1 MDDNIRP
8 IWYTG
13 RYLDYESVVPGMGG
27 KKKSVTTKS
36 WTLAGEPVYS
46 PPLAPSEERVFKET
60 AASLRSA
67 AVQMRENSPRAFSKG
82 GAMKQGEQAAR
93 ASLGYF
99 FKYFDGKYR
108 REDIAE
114 ALAKAA
120 ALPGPVTDHCSSS
133 HCYMLGAALWL
144 LDYVERKELWEALVP
159 LLPPELD
166 DEIDFATPAVDDLTC
181 SRDHMLGLMTVFAG
195 RKGKQR
201 QAFRKIWGLVDQET
215 AAQIKGAFKDALL
228 DYFDR
233 YLEVCSRVRPSAGPD
248 SGEAPS
254 LLSPPSLDNPFG
266 INLPDSPQS
275 FNPAKEHADLWFLI
289 QTTLLIGKSPK
300 KVRETLYFRRSS
312 ELLLGFRAEDPY
324 ALCAAYLLL
333 ERDGDVLA
341 NLNMLTVNVLI
352 CAERHLPWGANEAYS
367 YAEPCQDGAPDC
379 SLRYAYH
386 PHENA
391 EEEDLPDPDI
401 EEGELLSEGQL
412 FYLATG
418 YALPRDQAPSG
429 RLKDWLQ
436 EQGVPE
442 GRAEALAWGAWFAS
456 YVDDLRDRQSMPFH
470 VPDDFGNFLNTL
482 DEEPPEPAAETEDSA
497 ARAAEL
503 SRQLKESRTAL
514 HEAEQELRRLQE
526 RIRAMEAD
534 ALRDRAELSQLRE
547 TLFDL
552 RAREGQ
558 PEGEAEAAIEFPY
571 QTKRRIVAF
580 GGHDTW
586 RKAIRPMLPD
596 VRFFDREMLPDI
608 NVIKSADVVWIQAN
622 AISHKFY
629 YRIVDTARK
638 ENISVRYFGSAS
650 ARKCAEQLAADEM
663 AAAE

>member
-1 MDDNIRP
+1 M
-8 IWYTG
+8 
-13 RYLDYESVVPGMGG
+13 VPEMGG
-27 KKKSVTTKS
+27 KKKPVTTKT
-36 WTLAGEPVYS
+36 WMLAGEPVYS
-46 PPLAPSEERVFKET
+46 TPLAPSEERIFKE
-60 AASLRSA
+60 AVSSLRSA
-67 AVQMRENSPRAFSKG
+67 AVQMREVSQRSSQG
-82 GAMKQGEQAAR
+82 GAMKKGEQAAR

-120 ALPGPVTDHCSSS
+120 ALPGPVTDHCNSSC
-133 HCYMLGAALWL
+133 CYMLGAALWL
-144 LDYVERKELWEALVP
+144 LDYVEREELWEELVP

-166 DEIDFATPAVDDLTC
+166 DEIDFATPAVDDLAY
-181 SRDHMLGLMTVFAG
+181 SRDHMLGLMTVFME

-215 AAQIKGAFKDALL
+215 AARIKGAFKDALL

-233 YLEVCSRVRPSAGPD
+233 YLEVCSRVKPSAGPD
-248 SGEAPS
+248 GGEAPS
-254 LLSPPSLDNPFG
+254 LLSPPSFHDSFG
-266 INLPDSPQS
+266 KDAFDDLPD
-275 FNPAKEHADLWFLI
+275 FNPARDHADLWFLMH
-289 QTTLLIGKSPK
+289 TTLLIGKSPEE
-300 KVRETLYFRRSS
+300 VRKTLYFRRSS
-312 ELLLGFRAEDPY
+312 ELLLGFHVGDPY
-324 ALCAAYLLL
+324 TICAAYLLL

-352 CAERHLPWGANEAYS
+352 CAERHLPWGADEAYS
-367 YAEPCQDGAPDC
+367 YAEPFEKGAPEL
-379 SLRYAYH
+379 SLRYSYH

-391 EEEDLPDPDI
+391 EDENLPDPDI
-401 EEGELLSEGQL
+401 DEGELLSEGQL

-418 YALPRDQAPSG
+418 YALPREQAPSD
-429 RLKDWLQ
+429 RLKSWFQ

-442 GRAEALAWGAWFAS
+442 DRAEALAWGAWFAS
-456 YVDDLRDRQSMPFH
+456 HVDDLRAQRPMPFG
-470 VPDDFGNFLNTL
+470 VPDDFEDFLKSL
-482 DEEPPEPAAETEDSA
+482 DDELAEIAEEASSEEADSA
-497 ARAAEL
+497 AQAAEL
-503 SRQLKESRTAL
+503 TRQLKESRKAL
-514 HEAEQELRRLQE
+514 HEAEQGMRQLQE
-526 RIRAMEAD
+526 RLQSVEAD

-547 TLFDL
+547 TLFEL

-558 PEGEAEAAIEFPY
+558 PENEAEAEIEFPY

-608 NVIKSADVVWIQAN
+608 NSIKSADVVWIQTN

-629 YRIVDTARK
+629 YRIIDTARK
-638 ENISVRYFGSAS
+638 EGIPVRYFGFAS
-650 ARKCAEQLAADEM
+650 ARKCAEQLAVDEM

>member
-1 MDDNIRP
+1 M
-8 IWYTG
+8 
-13 RYLDYESVVPGMGG
+13 VPGMGR
-27 KKKSVTTKS
+27 KKKAASAKS

-46 PPLAPSEERVFKET
+46 SPLAPPEERVFKE
-60 AASLRSA
+60 AISSLRSA
-67 AVQMRENSPRAFSKG
+67 AIQMREVSPRFSQG
-82 GAMKQGEQAAR
+82 GAMKKGEQAAR

-120 ALPGPVTDHCSSS
+120 ALPGPVADHCNSSC
-133 HCYMLGAALWL
+133 CYMLGAALWL
-144 LDYVERKELWEALVP
+144 LDYVEREELWDELVP

-166 DEIDFATPAVDDLTC
+166 DEIDFATPAVDDLAYP
-181 SRDHMLGLMTVFAG
+181 RDHMLGLMAVFME

-201 QAFRKIWGLVDQET
+201 QVFRKIWSLVDPET
-215 AAQIKGAFKDALL
+215 AGGLKNAFKAVLL

-233 YLEVCSRVRPSAGPD
+233 YLEVCSRVNPSAGSD
-248 SGEAPS
+248 SGEASP
-254 LLSPPSLDNPFG
+254 LLSPPAFCDSLGMNVFDD
-266 INLPDSPQS
+266 LPD
-275 FNPAKEHADLWFLI
+275 FNPARDHADLWFLMY
-289 QTTLLIGKSPK
+289 TTLLIGKSSEE
-300 KVRETLYFRRSS
+300 VRETLYFRRSS
-312 ELLLGFRAEDPY
+312 ELLLGFRVDDPY
-324 ALCAAYLLL
+324 AICAAYLLL

-352 CAERHLPWGANEAYS
+352 CAERYLPWGADEAYS
-367 YAEPCQDGAPDC
+367 YAEPYGNGRPDL

-418 YALPRDQAPSG
+418 YALPRNQAYSS
-429 RLKDWLQ
+429 RLKGWFQ

-456 YVDDLRDRQSMPFH
+456 YVDDLRTQRPMPLD
-470 VPDDFGNFLNTL
+470 VPDDFEDFLKSL
-482 DEEPPEPAAETEDSA
+482 DEELTGLVEEASAEEADSTA
-497 ARAAEL
+497 KTAEL
-503 SRQLKESRTAL
+503 THQLKESRKAL
-514 HEAEQELRRLQE
+514 HEAEQGMRQLQE
-526 RIRAMEAD
+526 RLRSVEAD

-558 PEGEAEAAIEFPY
+558 PEDEAEAAIAFPY

-596 VRFFDREMLPDI
+596 VRFFDREMLPDV

-629 YRIVDTARK
+629 YRIIDTARK

-650 ARKCAEQLAADEM
+650 ARKCAEQLAADEL